1 MKLMGQV
8 LLAGIVLFSGFANA
22 ASQAGVEGVLEIPVN
37 AGQVELKAYSKISG
51 GVVLNLDPVNSQSL
65 SIKCHQGFGK
75 VTMMVFLKGN
85 ALSQQLTG
93 SVESQEACE
102 QELRGISEAVL
113 QGADT
118 LRIEVRTNH
127 TLGLATSR

>member
-1 MKLMGQV
+1 
-8 LLAGIVLFSGFANA
+8 
-22 ASQAGVEGVLEIPVN
+22 
-37 AGQVELKAYSKISG
+37 
-51 GVVLNLDPVNSQSL
+51 VVLNLDPVNSQSL

-85 ALSQQLTG
+85 SLSQQLTG

-102 QELRGISEAVL
+102 QELRVISEAVE
-113 QGADT
+113 QGAGT